1 METKKGAYLFFCA
14 NVVMY
19 LAANFAHPVTP
30 TLFKSLGLG
39 DYMFGYA
46 FAAMMT
52 VNFFFSPFWGKI
64 NSFISSKY
72 SMVIACAGYA
82 VSQFFFGIARTEL
95 HVIGA
100 RMLAGVF
107 TSGTFVSAVNY
118 VINTS
123 SDSDRGTY
131 LTVIATLQS
140 VASAFGF
147 FIGGMLGERSV
158 QLAIMSQAVCLLV
171 CAVLF
176 AMLMKNDARV
186 PLSSLKLKTL
196 VREANPFSAFLAGRQ
211 FMSFLL
217 ITFFSVCA
225 LQQVAQIAFDQSF
238 NYYLRDQFGFSSGY
252 NGVIKAVMGFV
263 TLAANSTVC
272 IYLMKRTDVRKSII
286 YVFALSAVAMTGV
299 VVAGRIVPFI
309 LMNILFYGLSAIAI
323 PMMQSMAA
331 SASKGGDSNLIMS
344 FYNALRSLGGII
356 GALLAGSLYTLN
368 PKFPFVCA
376 LISCAAA
383 TMCAMLYYAK
393 SSTASAVAQSSPT
406 V

>member
-1 METKKGAYLFFCA
+1 
-14 NVVMY
+14 
-19 LAANFAHPVTP
+19 
-30 TLFKSLGLG
+30 
-39 DYMFGYA
+39 
-46 FAAMMT
+46 
-52 VNFFFSPFWGKI
+52 
-64 NSFISSKY
+64 
-72 SMVIACAGYA
+72 
-82 VSQFFFGIARTEL
+82 
-95 HVIGA
+95 
-100 RMLAGVF
+100 
-107 TSGTFVSAVNY
+107 
-118 VINTS
+118 
-123 SDSDRGTY
+123 
-131 LTVIATLQS
+131 
-140 VASAFGF
+140 
-147 FIGGMLGERSV
+147 
-158 QLAIMSQAVCLLV
+158 
-171 CAVLF
+171 
-176 AMLMKNDARV
+176 
-186 PLSSLKLKTL
+186 
-196 VREANPFSAFLAGRQ
+196 
-211 FMSFLL
+211 
-217 ITFFSVCA
+217 
-225 LQQVAQIAFDQSF
+225 
-238 NYYLRDQFGFSSGY
+238 
-252 NGVIKAVMGFV
+252 VIKAVMGFV